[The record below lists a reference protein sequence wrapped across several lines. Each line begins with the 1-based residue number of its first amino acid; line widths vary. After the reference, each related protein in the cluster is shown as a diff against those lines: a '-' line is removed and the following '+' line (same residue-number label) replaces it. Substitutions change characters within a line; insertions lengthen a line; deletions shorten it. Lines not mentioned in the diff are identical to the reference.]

1 MGVALVVT
9 SSVGAA
15 VARVVLLALVL
26 LLTTGGELL
35 PLVVDV
41 TALPADTH
49 VDVSDDTLVRCE
61 GSGSGSSDCSS
72 LQYSAII
79 FELTTELL
87 LPRVAALAVPT
98 GVGAGFE
105 LLVFV
110 LTLVLLLL
118 LLSELGGLAL
128 RRDEFSGELS
138 GSSVFSW
145 LGPAFGVAG
154 FLSRTTGGV
163 PVCRP
168 SSLIVV
174 CGVASLL
181 SVGPL
186 DSMPFSSWAAE
197 VLLLT
202 LDCA

>member
-9 SSVGAA
+9 SSVDAA
-15 VARVVLLALVL
+15 VAKVVLLLAFVL

-49 VDVSDDTLVRCE
+49 AAVSDDTLVR
-61 GSGSGSSDCSS
+61 SGSSVCSS
-72 LQYSAII
+72 LQYSAVI
-79 FELTTELL
+79 FELTDTELPE

-98 GVGAGFE
+98 VAGVGFE
-105 LLVFV
+105 LFVFV

-168 SSLIVV
+168 SSLTVV
-174 CGVASLL
+174 CAVASLL

-197 VLLLT
+197 LLLLI

>member
-9 SSVGAA
+9 SSEGAA
-15 VARVVLLALVL
+15 VARVVLLLALVL

-41 TALPADTH
+41 TALPAA
-49 VDVSDDTLVRCE
+49 VSDDTLVR
-61 GSGSGSSDCSS
+61 SGSSVCSS
-72 LQYSAII
+72 LQYSAVI
-79 FELTTELL
+79 FELTDTELPE

-98 GVGAGFE
+98 VAGAGFE
-105 LLVFV
+105 LFVFV

-168 SSLIVV
+168 SSLTVV
-174 CGVASLL
+174 CAVASLL

-197 VLLLT
+197 LLLLI

>member
-41 TALPADTH
+41 TALPPDTH
-49 VDVSDDTLVRCE
+49 AAVSDDTLVR
-61 GSGSGSSDCSS
+61 SGSSVCSS
-72 LQYSAII
+72 LPYSAVI
-79 FELTTELL
+79 FELTDTELL
-87 LPRVAALAVPT
+87 LPRVAALAVPP
-98 GVGAGFE
+98 VAGAGFE
-105 LLVFV
+105 LFVFVFV

-163 PVCRP
+163 PVCRW
-168 SSLIVV
+168 SASLTVV
-174 CGVASLL
+174 CAVASLL

-197 VLLLT
+197 LLLLI